1 MRDAEAVHD
10 AESRR
15 SLPPLAAENHVC
27 DVCDI
32 RYEAVPVDFAR
43 DGIARLPGRY
53 GAALTGV
60 PEEALRRRPE
70 PGVWSAIEY
79 LCHVRDVY
87 ATFTVRLHRART
99 EDRPALEPM
108 FADLRAERFGYAR
121 YPLDAVLAELAAV
134 VRAFTDEVADTR
146 PGEWGRVVTRLPGE
160 ERTAL
165 WLVRQA
171 LHEGAHH
178 LHDVERVLG

>member
-1 MRDAEAVHD
+1 M
-10 AESRR
+10 
-15 SLPPLAAENHVC
+15 
-27 DVCDI
+27 
-32 RYEAVPVDFAR
+32 
-43 DGIARLPGRY
+43 
-53 GAALTGV
+53 
-60 PEEALRRRPE
+60 
-70 PGVWSAIEY
+70 WSAIEY

-87 ATFTVRLHRART
+87 ATFTIRLHRART
-99 EDRPALEPM
+99 DGRPSRCSRTCGPS
-108 FADLRAERFGYAR
+108 GSVCP

-134 VRAFTDEVADTR
+134 VDGFTDEVADTR

>member
-1 MRDAEAVHD
+1 M
-10 AESRR
+10 SG
-15 SLPPLAAENHVC
+15 LPPLAAEDHTC
-27 DVCDI
+27 ASCGI
-32 RYEAVPVDFAR
+32 AYPTITPEAAR
-43 DGIARLPGRY
+43 DAIALLPGRY
-53 GAALTGV
+53 AAALDGAG
-60 PEEALRRRPE
+60 EQALRTRPE
-70 PGVWSAIEY
+70 PAVWSAIEY

-87 ATFTVRLHRART
+87 ATFTIRLHRART

-121 YPLDAVLAELAAV
+121 YPLGAVLAELAAV
-134 VRAFTDEVADTR
+134 AGGFTDEVAATE
-146 PGEWGRVVTRLPGE
+146 PSHWGRVVTRLPGE

>member
-1 MRDAEAVHD
+1 MTG
-10 AESRR
+10 
-15 SLPPLAAENHVC
+15 LPPLAGEDHAC
-27 DVCDI
+27 ALC
-32 RYEAVPVDFAR
+32 
-43 DGIARLPGRY
+43 GIAYPTVTADAARARIALLPEQY
-53 GAALTGV
+53 GAAVGGV

-70 PGVWSAIEY
+70 PAVWSAIEY

-87 ATFTVRLHRART
+87 ATFTIRLHRART

-108 FADLRAERFGYAR
+108 FADLRAERFEYAR

-134 VRAFTDEVADTR
+134 VRGFTDEVADTR
-146 PGEWGRVVTRLPGE
+146 PGEWGRLVTRLPGE

-178 LHDVERVLG
+178 LRDVERVLG